1 MLVPPIPS
9 VGNANNHANFGVGRL
24 GTASD
29 FLSQFMA
36 EIRDFFNIS
45 GSSGPP

>member
-1 MLVPPIPS
+1 MLVPPILHAGNTNNYANGR
-9 VGNANNHANFGVGRL
+9 VGSL

-36 EIRDFFNIS
+36 EIRAFFKI
-45 GSSGPP
+45 